1 MIFVTL
7 FGFNEMTTDSRR
19 MFYNYFS
26 VSVFP
31 LPLLYARTEQLYDGG
46 LRGPALK
53 VHYQIQ
59 YYIKCPKP

>member
-7 FGFNEMTTDSRR
+7 FGFNEMITDSRR

-31 LPLLYARTEQLYDGG
+31 LPLIYARAEQLYDGG

-59 YYIKCPKP
+59 CT

>member
-7 FGFNEMTTDSRR
+7 FGFNEMTTDRR

-31 LPLLYARTEQLYDGG
+31 LPLIYARAEQLYDGG

-53 VHYQIQ
+53 VHYKIQ
-59 YYIKCPKP
+59 